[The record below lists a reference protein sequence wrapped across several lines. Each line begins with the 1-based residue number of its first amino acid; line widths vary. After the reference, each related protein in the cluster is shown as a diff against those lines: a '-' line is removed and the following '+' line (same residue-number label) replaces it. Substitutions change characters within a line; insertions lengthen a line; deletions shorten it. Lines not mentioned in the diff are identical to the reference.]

1 MAQETSLTVLKRFE
15 RLHPKAIDLSLDR
28 VMRLLHDLG
37 SPHLRTPPV
46 IHIAGTN
53 GKGST
58 LAFLRAMFEAG
69 GYRVHAFI
77 SPHLRRFHERISL
90 GGPGGTAPIAEEH
103 LIDVLVRAERANA
116 GAPMTFFEITAAAA
130 FLAFAE
136 TPGDVLLLETG
147 LGGRLDATN
156 VVEKPLLTIITPI
169 SFDHCA
175 YLGNTLQQIAGE
187 KAGIL
192 KPGVPCIVARQPDEA
207 LRAIAARAAVT
218 GSPLHAAGINWDAF
232 EQHGRLV
239 LQDENALLD
248 LPLPRLIGRHQI
260 DNAGCALA
268 AARRA
273 EGLPL
278 SEADLAAGLAKAVW
292 PGRMERL
299 GPGALYDFTS
309 PGSEIWVDGGHNPAA
324 GEVLARVIADL
335 EERVPCPIHLICGMM
350 ATKDAAGFLK
360 HFKGLVEYVVTV
372 PIPGQPNC
380 YAPDALAA
388 LARGEGLHAVPAADL
403 ESAMAASRAL
413 SGGPVRLLIT
423 GSLYLA
429 GHVLDAHE
437 HGLAP
442 T

>member
-1 MAQETSLTVLKRFE
+1 MAQETSLSVLKRLE
-15 RLHPKAIDLSLDR
+15 HLHPKAIDLSLDR
-28 VMRLLHDLG
+28 VTRLLHDLG
-37 SPHLRTPPV
+37 NPHTRTPPV

-77 SPHLRRFHERISL
+77 SPHLRRFHERITL
-90 GGPGGTAPIAEEH
+90 GAADGAAPIAEER
-103 LIDVLVRAERANA
+103 LVDVLIRAERANA
-116 GAPMTFFEITAAAA
+116 GAPMTFFEITTAAA

-156 VVEKPLLTIITPI
+156 MVEKPLLTVITPI
-169 SFDHCA
+169 SFDHCSF
-175 YLGNTLQQIAGE
+175 LGDTLRQIAGE

-207 LRAIAARAAVT
+207 LQAIAARAAVT
-218 GSPLHAAGINWDAF
+218 GSPLHAAGISWDAF

-239 LQDENALLD
+239 LQDENDLLD

-273 EGLPL
+273 EHLPL
-278 SEADLAAGLAKAVW
+278 GEDHLAAGLMQAVW

-299 GPGALYDFTS
+299 GPGALHEFTS

-324 GEVLARVIADL
+324 GEALARVIADL
-335 EERVPCPIHLICGMM
+335 EDRVPCPIHMVCGMM
-350 ATKDAAGFLK
+350 ATKDAAGFFK
-360 HFKGLVEYVVTV
+360 PFKGLVEYVATV
-372 PIPGQPNC
+372 PIPGHKNC
-380 YAPDALAA
+380 HAPEELAAIARRQGLYAEPATDLEDALT
-388 LARGEGLHAVPAADL
+388 
-403 ESAMAASRAL
+403 ASRAL
-413 SGGPVRLLIT
+413 SHSPVRLLIT